1 MSAKLWYTIPMVN
14 LPEEYQEAL
23 QTMKEEELTEAQLQ
37 EMEDDDKSKLKA
49 ANDENVS
56 MKTAKMPVS
65 LARK

>member
-1 MSAKLWYTIPMVN
+1 MSAKVWYTIPMVN

>member
-1 MSAKLWYTIPMVN
+1 MSVKVWYTIPMVN

-49 ANDENVS
+49 ANDEI
-56 MKTAKMPVS
+56 AG
-65 LARK
+65 